1 MFGLRKPKPAA
12 HLVVAQLNMR
22 LQPIDRGMF
31 EDPLHDDLEKA
42 GLGQVTGGGTQLAEE
57 PAGIAYCDIEFE
69 LTDASEASLAWLI
82 NQLERIGAPKGSKL
96 HVDGKAV
103 PFGKHEGMGIF
114 LDGINLPDEV
124 YQTHDVDHVIDE
136 CNRLLGE
143 KGGYRSYWQG
153 SQETAL
159 YFYGPSFVQM
169 KAAVASLLADYPLCR
184 NCRVEQIA

>member
-1 MFGLRKPKPAA
+1 VFGLRKPKPALHMA
-12 HLVVAQLNMR
+12 VAQLNMR
-22 LQPIDRGMF
+22 LQPLDRATF
-31 EDPLHDDLEKA
+31 ERPLHSDLEKA
-42 GLGQVTGGGTQLAEE
+42 GLGQVTGGGTQLADE
-57 PAGIAYCDIEFE
+57 PAGIAYCDVEVE
-69 LTDASEASLAWLI
+69 LKDASEATLKWLI
-82 NQLERIGAPKGSKL
+82 EQFEKIGAPKGSKL
-96 HVDGKAV
+96 HIDGKSI

-124 YQTHDVDHVIDE
+124 YQNYDLDHVIDE
-136 CNRLLGE
+136 SNRLLGG

-159 YFYGPSFVQM
+159 YFYGPSFAQM

>member
-1 MFGLRKPKPAA
+1 MFGLRKPRPAG
-12 HLVVAQLNMR
+12 HMVVAQLNMR
-22 LQPIDRGMF
+22 LQPMDRGTF
-31 EDPLHDDLEKA
+31 EDPLHGDLEKA
-42 GLGQVTGGGTQLAEE
+42 GLGQITGGGTQMADE
-57 PAGIAYCDIEFE
+57 PAGIAYCDIEVE
-69 LTDASEASLAWLI
+69 LTDASEATLKWLVG
-82 NQLERIGAPKGSKL
+82 QFEKMGAPRGSLL
-96 HVDGKAV
+96 HVDGKST

-124 YQTHDVDHVIDE
+124 YQIHDVDHVIDE

-159 YFYGPSFVQM
+159 YFYGPSFTQM